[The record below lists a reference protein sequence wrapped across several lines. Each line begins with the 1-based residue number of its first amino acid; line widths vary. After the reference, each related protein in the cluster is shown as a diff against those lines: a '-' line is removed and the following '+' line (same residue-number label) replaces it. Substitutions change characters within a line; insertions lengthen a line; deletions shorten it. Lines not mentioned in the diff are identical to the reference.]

1 MLCVFRS
8 FRFHVNYI
16 RKIVAFRKE
25 GVLIDC
31 YSDLREDRR
40 LGIAMPCVLESLSPH
55 FVSET
60 VFPSS
65 LVRGMRDPF
74 DTYLFDLLEDV
85 LLAEPPRQLDRQQQ
99 IQIDNRNSVIS
110 GTHLIILD
118 NHHSRASSKDNE
130 KN

>member
-16 RKIVAFRKE
+16 RKIVAFRKG
-25 GVLIDC
+25 GVLIDS

-40 LGIAMPCVLESLSPH
+40 LGIAIPYVLESLSPH

-60 VFPSS
+60 VFPCS

-74 DTYLFDLLEDV
+74 DTYLFHLLEGD
-85 LLAEPPRQLDRQQQ
+85 LLAEPPASVGSSAADRDRRSQLSYF
-99 IQIDNRNSVIS
+99 RNTSHHPRIS
-110 GTHLIILD
+110 PFTCIFQGQ
-118 NHHSRASSKDNE
+118 
-130 KN
+130 